1 MLVGFCYH
9 SRFPLGPRPSEKR
22 CSSVPPLRCTLHVL
36 VWILF
41 AYREDTVYPMG
52 NQIAGLTLPP
62 LISVEDCLSDLSGV
76 FRFEEELLGSR
87 LFKVAKAKRVDDGS
101 SQLVVVK
108 VFPCPNGLELMSAY
122 DTLIKAYCRPIAN
135 GHNLLSFNVPT
146 SFPHS
151 SSTYRFG
158 TYSQTSATDR
168 NLLLVRD
175 FIDQS
180 LVDRLC
186 TRPFLCLEEKRWIS
200 FQLLHALSQLHRRSK
215 PGLDVRSTDRPTG
228 SEGSAGVLCH
238 GDIKAE
244 NVLLTSWGWVQL
256 SDPAPFKPCWLPA
269 DNPSEFTHYFD
280 SSRRRVC
287 YLAPERFVELKNVH
301 PTPSSD
307 NLQKEDTSLVMLPS
321 GRAVYL
327 EQDSVKKAKVNFVSI
342 SEDLAST
349 STQSAQSVSI
359 TDDCVEELNLS
370 ASDSNQDVLRPTL
383 SSRISKS
390 GDGPEPDNEVVSQVA
405 YMESDDNSTAMKD
418 MSDISLSTRSTFNN
432 AGPEVLLVPSM
443 DLFSV
448 GCVLLEMFTDGSVA
462 FTLADLL
469 AYRGGDCGRLAKL
482 LERIPCEH
490 IKVSLNRGSFSHRVA
505 PIFYGTVF
513 YCIVFLKSAFV
524 GHNSVGYCL
533 WLTKR
538 KDVQFGC

>member
-1 MLVGFCYH
+1 
-9 SRFPLGPRPSEKR
+9 
-22 CSSVPPLRCTLHVL
+22 
-36 VWILF
+36 
-41 AYREDTVYPMG
+41 MG

-122 DTLIKAYCRPIAN
+122 DTLIQAYCRPVAS
-135 GHNLLSFNVPT
+135 GHNLLSFNVAHMNPRHHLHLT
-146 SFPHS
+146 KPASFSHS
-151 SSTYRFG
+151 SSTYWFG
-158 TYSQTSATDR
+158 IYSQTSATDR

-215 PGLDVRSTDRPTG
+215 PGLDARSTDRSTG

-244 NVLLTSWGWVQL
+244 NVLLTSWGWVLL

-287 YLAPERFVELKNVH
+287 YLAPERFVELKHVH
-301 PTPSSD
+301 PTPSND
-307 NLQKEDTSLVMLPS
+307 NSQKENTSLVMLPS

-327 EQDSVKKAKVNFVSI
+327 EQDSVKKAKVNFVFINIHREVHLRLS
-342 SEDLAST
+342 LA
-349 STQSAQSVSI
+349 
-359 TDDCVEELNLS
+359 LN
-370 ASDSNQDVLRPTL
+370 
-383 SSRISKS
+383 
-390 GDGPEPDNEVVSQVA
+390 
-405 YMESDDNSTAMKD
+405 
-418 MSDISLSTRSTFNN
+418 
-432 AGPEVLLVPSM
+432 
-443 DLFSV
+443 
-448 GCVLLEMFTDGSVA
+448 
-462 FTLADLL
+462 
-469 AYRGGDCGRLAKL
+469 
-482 LERIPCEH
+482 
-490 IKVSLNRGSFSHRVA
+490 
-505 PIFYGTVF
+505 
-513 YCIVFLKSAFV
+513 
-524 GHNSVGYCL
+524 
-533 WLTKR
+533 
-538 KDVQFGC
+538 